1 MELRRG
7 AAVGGRSKVERKR
20 REEDEKEMMNK
31 RKDEGCR
38 NDPHIPILIFHEERQ
53 KPWSGA

>member
-7 AAVGGRSKVERKR
+7 AAVGGRSQMERKR

-38 NDPHIPILIFHEERQ
+38 NDPHIPILIFHEEL
-53 KPWSGA
+53 